1 MRQTLPVISMLLLA
15 ACQQEPSFDE
25 RYEAAQKKVG
35 TTAAELEAEMA
46 RADSAAAADRKAL
59 EAAGRATPT
68 ATATPTT

>member
-1 MRQTLPVISMLLLA
+1 MRLALASTLLLLA

-46 RADSAAAADRKAL
+46 KADSAAAADRRAL
-59 EAAGRATPT
+59 EAAKRAAPV